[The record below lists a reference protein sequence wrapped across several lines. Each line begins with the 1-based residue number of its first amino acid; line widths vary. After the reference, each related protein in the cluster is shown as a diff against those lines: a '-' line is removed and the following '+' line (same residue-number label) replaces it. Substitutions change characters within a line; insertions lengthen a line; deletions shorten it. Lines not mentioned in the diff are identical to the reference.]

1 MEMSSGAAYPA
12 GANPY
17 YAMPPQCGYP
27 MQPPPAVPPSSSSD
41 GAPQGSV
48 PYGAELP
55 SMPAGEGGG
64 DSKLVADLCK
74 SSASGVADYCV
85 VCRHGPTLKSACLY
99 VLCQPVRTV
108 DDDVRSWSINSES

>member
-64 DSKLVADLCK
+64 DSGSSDCAVA
-74 SSASGVADYCV
+74 AARH
-85 VCRHGPTLKSACLY
+85 CRQHS
-99 VLCQPVRTV
+99 QQ
-108 DDDVRSWSINSES
+108 